1 MFGSRPAQEKGS
13 HSFPHREAVLS
24 RYPNSRLGPLPGLL
38 DLATML
44 VKHRRIRQGHHG
56 SVWVTELLRQRQC
69 FAYLL
74 HGLLRVTEQPRR
86 GRSQKPTA
94 HTGVV
99 SAIKN
104 AIRSVQLLLIK
115 RGALLRVLPAGH
127 NFAAKHRGLPL
138 RVMGLQKKRCVLR
151 TPRQEKELI
160 CQVPCL
166 FEVSLYR
173 MNEPDS
179 PQHGEEL
186 SGISDPLAQLPR
198 PRIYLPRLCRPEAS

>member
-24 RYPNSRLGPLPGLL
+24 RYPNSLLCPLPDLL
-38 DLATML
+38 HLATML

-56 SVWVTELLRQRQC
+56 SVWVTELLRERQC

-86 GRSQKPTA
+86 GGAQKPTA

-99 SAIKN
+99 SAIEKRMR
-104 AIRSVQLLLIK
+104 AVQLRLIK
-115 RGALLRVLPAGH
+115 RGAPLRVLTSGGD
-127 NFAAKHRGLPL
+127 FAAKYQGRPQ

-151 TPRQEKELI
+151 APRQEKELI
-160 CQVPCL
+160 CQVLCL

-186 SGISDPLAQLPR
+186 SGFSDPLAQLPR
-198 PRIYLPRLCRPEAS
+198 PRIYLPRLCRPKAS